1 MGIAFGDHHIIHT
14 AQEAYD
20 EIRNNRF
27 ELFHRV
33 HMKTDR
39 SSLPTPFP
47 PSKSRNDCVSESPL
61 SHAPQLIMPGET
73 EGPPPTVA
81 LHNDAVLSVSTAVG
95 GRLSD
100 PARGDKPN
108 PVVFFDITIA
118 GETAGRIVMELFSSV
133 VPKTA
138 DNFRRLCVGED
149 GLSYKGSIF
158 HRVIKAF
165 MLQGGDFTN
174 GDGTGG
180 KSVYGEKFDDENF
193 LLKHESP
200 GLLSMANSGPNTN
213 GSQV

>member
-1 MGIAFGDHHIIHT
+1 
-14 AQEAYD
+14 
-20 EIRNNRF
+20 
-27 ELFHRV
+27 
-33 HMKTDR
+33 
-39 SSLPTPFP
+39 
-47 PSKSRNDCVSESPL
+47 
-61 SHAPQLIMPGET
+61 MPGAT
-73 EGPPPTVA
+73 EGKGDSIAV
-81 LHNDAVLSVSTAVG
+81 HNDAVLSISTAVS

-100 PARGDKPN
+100 PARCDEPN

-118 GETAGRIVMELFSSV
+118 GEAVGRIVMELFNSV
-133 VPKTA
+133 VPKTV
-138 DNFRRLCVGED
+138 DNFRRLCIGED

-193 LLKHESP
+193 LLKHEAP

-213 GSQV
+213 GSQFFITTVATPHLDGKHVVFGKVLKGMGIVSEIEVRSHVTPVMVYNGHLLMATVEILDFFETI

>member
-1 MGIAFGDHHIIHT
+1 MP
-14 AQEAYD
+14 EA
-20 EIRNNRF
+20 
-27 ELFHRV
+27 
-33 HMKTDR
+33 
-39 SSLPTPFP
+39 
-47 PSKSRNDCVSESPL
+47 
-61 SHAPQLIMPGET
+61 T
-73 EGPPPTVA
+73 EGQGDSIAV
-81 LHNDAVLSVSTAVG
+81 HNDAVLAVSTAVN

-100 PARGDKPN
+100 PARGDEPN
-108 PVVFFDITIA
+108 PIVFFDITVS
-118 GETAGRIVMELFSSV
+118 GEAVGRIVMELFNSV

-138 DNFRRLCVGED
+138 DNFRRLCIGED

-174 GDGTGG
+174 ADGTGG

-213 GSQV
+213 GSQFFITTVTTPHLDGKHVVFGKVLKGMGIVSEIEVGTSRNGPQTKINEVMKMLIL